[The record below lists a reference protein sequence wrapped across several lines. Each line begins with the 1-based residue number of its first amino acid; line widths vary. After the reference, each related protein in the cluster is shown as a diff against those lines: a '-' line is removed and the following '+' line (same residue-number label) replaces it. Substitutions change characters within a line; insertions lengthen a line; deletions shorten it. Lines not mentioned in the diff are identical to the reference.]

1 MAWSTIRTLYAI
13 PAQDLTV
20 ILGSGGTPNV
30 GIQSGRGIAVQVDA
44 TTGDLLLH
52 VTIDSGT
59 TWAASSMRPSVIA
72 DPGAV
77 ALAISV
83 LNSGSCAITTAG
95 AEGRTIA
102 APTFIGQRISL
113 VHDVAGG
120 SVAITAA
127 GALNQTG
134 HTIMTMAAVG
144 AFAELGAVQIGGGMI
159 WRILSNDGVVLS

>member
-44 TTGDLLLH
+44 NTGDLLLH
-52 VTIDSGT
+52 VTIDS
-59 TWAASSMRPSVIA
+59 
-72 DPGAV
+72 
-77 ALAISV
+77 
-83 LNSGSCAITTAG
+83 
-95 AEGRTIA
+95 
-102 APTFIGQRISL
+102 
-113 VHDVAGG
+113 G

-144 AFAELGAVQIGGGMI
+144 AFAELGAVQIGGVMI